1 MTSSTGWSAKAGA
14 LLGAICLALAGCG
27 ADQERQG
34 SDLPARD
41 GRVPIAVFPIEN
53 LSGRPAPTD
62 ELRGLVVRSLEGRGF
77 QALDE
82 ESLAAFMARHRVR
95 YTGGVDQGIAQAL
108 QKESGVEGV
117 LITSLEL
124 YSEENPPKISLTSRL
139 VSVGENPGILWMDGV
154 GLAGDDAPG
163 LLALRLIEDP
173 ATLARKAVESLAISL
188 QATQD
193 RGAGK
198 EDMKSTKKKF
208 HPKVSY
214 RSDTFDPEKKHTIAI
229 VPFLNRSERRFAGDI
244 VALNFARGLRRFDQF
259 EIIEP
264 GVVRRQLLALR
275 VIMTEGITLSQSD
288 AVLTLLS
295 ADLVL
300 TGKVI
305 DYQDYVGV
313 LGTPKVDFSAQL
325 IERKSRKVVWSSVS
339 YNQGDD
345 GVFFFDSGR
354 VNTANAMV
362 SQMIRA
368 IGEAVLKE

>member
-1 MTSSTGWSAKAGA
+1 MTSSTGWSARAGA
-14 LLGAICLALAGCG
+14 LLGAICLVLAGCG
-27 ADQERQG
+27 TAQERQG
-34 SDLPARD
+34 GSPPPRD
-41 GRVPIAVFPIEN
+41 GRARIAVFPVEN

-62 ELRGLVVRSLEGRGF
+62 ELRALLIRSLDERGF
-77 QALDE
+77 RALDE
-82 ESLAAFMARHRVR
+82 EILTQFMARHRVR
-95 YTGGVDQGIAQAL
+95 YIGGVDQGVAQAL
-108 QKESGVEGV
+108 QKETGVEGV

-124 YSEENPPKISLTSRL
+124 YSEETPPKISLTSRL
-139 VSVGENPGILWMDGV
+139 VSAGEEPGILWMDGV

-163 LLALRLIEDP
+163 LLALGLIEDP
-173 ATLARKAVESLAISL
+173 AALARKAVGSLAMSL
-188 QATQD
+188 QAA
-193 RGAGK
+193 RGQEAGK
-198 EDMKSTKKKF
+198 EDIQSTRRKF
-208 HPKVSY
+208 RPKIFF

-229 VPFLNRSERRFAGDI
+229 VPFLNRSQRRFAGDI
-244 VALNFARGLRRFDQF
+244 VALNFTRGLRQFKQFD
-259 EIIEP
+259 IIEP

-275 VIMTEGITLSQSD
+275 VIMNEGITLSQSD

-305 DYQDYVGV
+305 DYQDSRGTQ
-313 LGTPKVDFSAQL
+313 GTPKVDFSAQL
-325 IERKSRKVVWSSVS
+325 IERKSRQVVWSSVS

-345 GVFFFDSGR
+345 GVFFFDLGR